1 MKMNRLMKN
10 KNSDK
15 MGKAVFIIPVA
26 AIAMI
31 LIACIVVAVTAS
43 HGKNDQLK
51 NDKTKQDISNA
62 GNSSIANLDQDNSE
76 PKKADKSVSGVIRNT
91 AYDIKEI
98 VRKAEN
104 DAIELAKQEEIKAS
118 NAADSGA
125 ETNVEPKDTGSTDAS
140 SAEGDAAGEGK
151 VSDGGKDKGS
161 SGNNNPSGGT
171 KSSGSTT
178 SSDNNSG
185 NSGGS
190 GNNNSPSQGGSIA
203 NEPAKSEQPK
213 NEYVAPGWIYYG
225 SKAGNGMTGDQKAYL
240 DSVIKQ
246 WTNGGLSNS
255 YIEDLFLE
263 KIDQEWGLPMSTAG
277 VTSGQRCLYP
287 SLGEVPDYGEN
298 LAEVGGAYNF
308 MGLYTKGEYDEY
320 GYLICYYWEAGVL

>member
-1 MKMNRLMKN
+1 MKMNRLTKDKSTKN
-10 KNSDK
+10 DK
-15 MGKAVFIIPVA
+15 RGKAVFIIPVA

-31 LIACIVVAVTAS
+31 LIACIV
-43 HGKNDQLK
+43 
-51 NDKTKQDISNA
+51 DKTNP
-62 GNSSIANLDQDNSE
+62 DNSE
-76 PKKADKSVSGVIRNT
+76 SENVYQSTSDVIRNT

-98 VRKAEN
+98 VTKAQK
-104 DAIELAKQEEIKAS
+104 DAIELAKQEAVKDS
-118 NAADSGA
+118 NVADSAA
-125 ETNVEPKDTGSTDAS
+125 EKNTGSADAVS
-140 SAEGDAAGEGK
+140 DAQNGTGSDD
-151 VSDGGKDKGS
+151 VSDGGKPKEAS
-161 SGNNNPSGGT
+161 SGNNGSSSVASGGQSGKT
-171 KSSGSTT
+171 KSSGSTA
-178 SSDNNSG
+178 SSGKNSG
-185 NSGGS
+185 NSSSSNG
-190 GNNNSPSQGGSIA
+190 NNSPSQGGSTA

-225 SKAGNGMTGDQKAYL
+225 SKAGNGMTGEQKAYL

-246 WTNGGLSNS
+246 WTSGGLSNA

-287 SLGEVPDYGEN
+287 SLSEVPDYGEN
-298 LAEVGGAYNF
+298 LAEVGGSYNF